1 MLILETV
8 KCTANIWMD
17 ILYLVIGL
25 IVGVLAGFFIS
36 KKLVS
41 KQLKENPPINE
52 EMIKTLM
59 RGMGRNP
66 SQKQVNQLMKQMQ
79 KFQ

>member
-1 MLILETV
+1 ML
-8 KCTANIWMD
+8 WD
-17 ILYLVIGL
+17 ILYVLIGL
-25 IVGVLAGFFIS
+25 IVG
-36 KKLVS
+36 LVS
-41 KQLKENPPINE
+41 GFLIAKKMFTKQLKENPPINE